1 MKVVANG
8 LPAAIRED
16 IESWGW
22 ELADDP
28 SSADAILSANAQHI
42 EIRAGRAQFPDD
54 VIFPPFEK
62 DELALRIE
70 AAQARRSRLA
80 KRLHDL
86 RSPLNAIQGYA
97 EMIVET
103 ADGDALR
110 FASNIRTASETL
122 TGRLEIIRDEG
133 V

>member
-1 MKVVANG
+1 MACEG
-8 LPAAIRED
+8 AIRSMV
-16 IESWGW
+16 ESWGW
-22 ELADDP
+22 QVADEA
-28 SSADAILSANAQHI
+28 ADATLTPNGDFL
-42 EIRAGRAQFPDD
+42 EIRLTASGHPDDIAFFPVKEAELKARIARAQD
-54 VIFPPFEK
+54 
-62 DELALRIE
+62 
-70 AAQARRSRLA
+70 RRTRLA

-97 EMIVET
+97 EMIAET

-122 TGRLEIIRDEG
+122 TSRLENFRDEG